1 MSRLRLVFAWVLV
14 TIVLGFVVHA
24 DDRAGDDWTVVVAEN
39 VGGPVIESTKYMAHV
54 MGESLG
60 RSVPVVKE
68 SQWGGRG
75 HAVFV
80 GDVAAAVTAGLTQG
94 NLAYEEYAVKSV
106 DGNVIVNGKD
116 ALGRVYAIHEFL
128 NKGLGVE
135 HFDAFNRHVPT
146 NASPDLARLD
156 IRRRPDFRLRHIFEM
171 SSWKQGPY
179 PYLKALKASNC
190 KVANPIYGQPGNCHT
205 FYDYQ
210 KDWPTNRTDWLAK
223 DENGRPRRLLGKLGP
238 CFCMTNRDAWE
249 DFRVKLLRFIAEDE
263 AKAAKYGER
272 PPYIYHVSPN
282 DGCGYL
288 CKCPACAA
296 ITERRGESALLLDFV
311 NHLARAV
318 PKTRPDIRV
327 ATFAYGSQRIYDYID
342 DNPSFVLLP
351 TNYVNDPYV
360 IAQNDNMISVNAAV
374 EVDLWGQVC
383 AETIGT
389 RILSGTGGQVDFVR
403 GACQSKGGKSFIA
416 FSSTVNLKG
425 TLKSK
430 IQPILAPGSVCTT
443 GKNDVDY
450 IVTEYGIA
458 KLRGRP
464 LSERVRS
471 LIAIAHPDFR
481 DELTFEAKKLGM
493 LI

>member
-1 MSRLRLVFAWVLV
+1 MANFTEMYNAKLKSMQEAAKLVESGWEIAMDAGLAQCPALVKAVEERAYAGELFGVKIHSMLDLYPFAFLSDPALDGKVNGV
-14 TIVLGFVVHA
+14 TWFA
-24 DDRAGDDWTVVVAEN
+24 AAGSKKAVAE
-39 VGGPVIESTKYMAHV
+39 GRCDYMESYYRDMPSHMEKIDYD
-54 MGESLG
+54 
-60 RSVPVVKE
+60 
-68 SQWGGRG
+68 
-75 HAVFV
+75 AVFV
-80 GDVAAAVTAGLTQG
+80 EVSPMDRHGYFSLGTVASNSELHLRKAKKIFVTVNERQPRAVCGVQVHISQVDVVVEDTHELPVLPQTKLDDVSVTIG
-94 NLAYEEYAVKSV
+94 NLIAEQIP
-106 DGNVIVNGKD
+106 DGACIQLGIGSIPD
-116 ALGRVYAIHEFL
+116 AT
-128 NKGLGVE
+128 GL
-135 HFDAFNRHVPT
+135 
-146 NASPDLARLD
+146 
-156 IRRRPDFRLRHIFEM
+156 
-171 SSWKQGPY
+171 
-179 PYLKALKASNC
+179 ALKS
-190 KVANPIYGQPGNCHT
+190 KHDLGIHT
-205 FYDYQ
+205 EMF
-210 KDWPTNRTDWLAK
+210 TDSMV
-223 DENGRPRRLLGKLGP
+223 ELLECGAVNNSKKNIHRGK
-238 CFCMTNRDAWE
+238 C
-249 DFRVKLLRFIAEDE
+249 
-263 AKAAKYGER
+263 
-272 PPYIYHVSPN
+272 
-282 DGCGYL
+282 
-288 CKCPACAA
+288 
-296 ITERRGESALLLDFV
+296 
-311 NHLARAV
+311 
-318 PKTRPDIRV
+318 V
-327 ATFAYGSQRIYDYID
+327 ATFAYGSKRIYDFID

-430 IQPILAPGSVCTT
+430 IQPTLAPGSVCTT

-450 IVTEYGIA
+450 IVTEYGLA